1 MDSWNRATLAELEW
15 QPVEGYPQVSMKFL
29 GESLDVGPWA
39 MQIRFAP
46 NYVER
51 RHWHEADT
59 FYIIT
64 AGEMGVGDEGTYRPG
79 DVRWV
84 RARTFYG
91 PETAGPEGC
100 EFILIGAGNP
110 AMHYEEPSAA
120 VPHVSA

>member
-1 MDSWNRATLAELEW
+1 VAPSRRGELNKTTLDDVEW
-15 QPVEGYPQVSMKFL
+15 QPVEGYPDVSMRFL
-29 GESLDVGPWA
+29 GESLEAGPWA

-46 NYVER
+46 GYVESP
-51 RHWHEADT
+51 HWHEADT

-64 AGEMGVGDEGTYRPG
+64 KGEMVVGDEGAYRPG

-91 PETAGPEGC
+91 PETAGADGC

-110 AMHYEEPSAA
+110 AMHYEPPAGD
-120 VPHVSA
+120 